1 MNDNSPITN
10 REIAEAY
17 AAAGYRFVPLSGKK
31 PIHEGYA
38 HRAYALDEINGH
50 NTGLMIA
57 DGLVDIDL
65 DWQEARLLGCMLP
78 SSNAKFGRVQNGKLL
93 VTHQLYQSAVA
104 ALDFKLP
111 NVQGVVL
118 EGDHAN
124 TILQVRTSTDGKPYH
139 VMCPDSMH
147 PDTGEAIDWL
157 ARDDND
163 YLPTEVD
170 PKLLLKRAGELA
182 AAAFF
187 VRFYP
192 AEGSRDD
199 FILCIAGTLLR
210 AGWDEEKVDRF
221 ARLVAKAA
229 GDNEVEMRSSKAKR
243 SKKRLDQDR
252 PLYGLP
258 KMAKILGV
266 PMRWVVEVATWLGVR
281 QSTNGPAVFLGP
293 ELPPM
298 SRQAWEA
305 LSEYTVEDE
314 PGVYLYGDMIA
325 RLNGNIEPLDKSSMR
340 YELARAAKWMRPG
353 SDDGKFVP
361 TKPPSEVVADM
372 LASRVQD
379 RIIPVLKGVTT
390 IPIFTRD
397 GTLIDRPGFDYDTG
411 IFYRPTCDVLVPP
424 DPSKE
429 EVVAARDRLL
439 TVLQDFP
446 FEDESDRT
454 HSFSLMLEH
463 VAREMWDGSSPMYIF
478 NKPSPGTGAS
488 LLVSC
493 ISIIPLGQ
501 PAPEKSVPTTE
512 TEMEKVLTTFLMEGS
527 PFVFLDNATWLMSS
541 TLSMAL
547 TAQRYKAR
555 ILGVSQSVEV
565 PVRCSWVVT
574 GNNPEV
580 SDEMYRRMI
589 DIRLDAHVERPE
601 ERPLSSFRIPN
612 LRRWVEENRPA
623 LVSAVLTIVQGWV
636 KAGMPDGERSKASYE
651 DWARVMGGIIAFAGV
666 EGFLETPPDR
676 RPSDPDFDE
685 MRSLIIRWMRLIVKP
700 GERPSDLFDVDFAK
714 GVKAQDLVTMVAL
727 LGVPFDFKGRE
738 QTRVMG
744 SKLMRYKGQVFEI
757 ETTRGEVTV
766 TLNGAQRDNSM
777 RWYLEFEG
785 NDPDVEFKETPF

>member
-1 MNDNSPITN
+1 MSEKSSITN

-17 AAAGYRFVPLSGKK
+17 VASGYRFIPLSGKK

-38 HRAYALDEINGH
+38 QRDYTLDDIDGH
-50 NTGLMIA
+50 NAGLMI
-57 DGLVDIDL
+57 DGGLVDIDL
-65 DWQEARLLGCMLP
+65 DWPEVRYLRNMLP
-78 SSNAKFGRVQNGKLL
+78 SSNAVFGRVQSDRLT
-93 VTHQLYQSAVA
+93 VTHVLYRA
-104 ALDFKLP
+104 DIEPRDYKLP
-111 NVQGVVL
+111 AVQGAPEL
-118 EGDHAN
+118 EGPHKD
-124 TILQVRTSTDGKPYH
+124 TILQIRASRAEKPYH
-139 VMCPDSMH
+139 VMCPDSTH
-147 PDTGEAIDWL
+147 PDTGERIDWL
-157 ARDDND
+157 LQQDDH
-163 YLPTEVD
+163 LPTEVSSR
-170 PKLLLKRAGELA
+170 LLLERCGMLA

-192 AEGSRDD
+192 LEGSRDD
-199 FILCIAGTLLR
+199 FALCLAGTLLR
-210 AGWDEEKVDRF
+210 AGWEEEYVDRF
-221 ARLVAKAA
+221 VRTVAMAG
-229 GDNEVEMRSSKAKR
+229 GDNEVEMRASKAKR

-252 PLYGLP
+252 TVYGLP

-281 QSTNGPAVFLGP
+281 KSANGPAVFIGS

-305 LSEYTVEDE
+305 LSEYTVDGE

-325 RLNGNIEPLDKSSMR
+325 RLNGTIEPLDKSSMR
-340 YELARAAKWMRPG
+340 YELARAATWLRPG
-353 SDDGKFVP
+353 NDDGKFVA
-361 TKPPSEVVADM
+361 TKPPTEVVADM

-379 RIIPVLKGVTT
+379 RIVPVLKGVTT

-397 GTLIDRPGFDYDTG
+397 GTLIDRPGFDYETG
-411 IFYRPTCDVLVPP
+411 IFYRPTCDVCVPS
-424 DPSKE
+424 DPSKD
-429 EVVAARDRLL
+429 EVGAARDLLL

-446 FEDESDRT
+446 FADESDRA
-454 HSFSLMLEH
+454 HSFALMFEH

-555 ILGVSQSVEV
+555 VLGVSQSVEV

-612 LRRWVEENRPA
+612 LRRWVKENRPA
-623 LVSAVLTIVQGWV
+623 LVSAVLTIVQAWV
-636 KAGMPDGERSKASYE
+636 RAGMPDGERSKASYE
-651 DWARVMGGIIAFAGV
+651 DWARVMGGIVAFAEV

-676 RPSDPDFDE
+676 RPTDPDFDE
-685 MRSLIIRWMRLIVKP
+685 MRALIIRWMRLIVKP
-700 GERPSDLFDVDFAK
+700 GERPNDLFDVDFSKA
-714 GVKAQDLVTMVAL
+714 VKAQELVTMVGL
-727 LGVPFDFKGRE
+727 LDVPFDFKGRE

-757 ETTRGEVTV
+757 ETTRGEVEV
-766 TLNGAQRDNSM
+766 TLKGAQRDNSM